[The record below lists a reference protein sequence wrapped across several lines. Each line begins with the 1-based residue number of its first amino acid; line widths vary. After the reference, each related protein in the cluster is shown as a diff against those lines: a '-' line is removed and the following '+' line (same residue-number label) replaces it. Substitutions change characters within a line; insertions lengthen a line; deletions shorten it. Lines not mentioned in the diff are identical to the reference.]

1 MLLKSRN
8 QQAGQESASL
18 TASCSP
24 PRTRALQKAC
34 RSHRHPTRP
43 QQTVADSSPNHGLT
57 SKASTAQKRVCN
69 RCLPSMCLCAHV
81 TPSASAQAPSS
92 FVSPPFV
99 TPPSLKRQFST
110 SFHPLPAA
118 PCCGLLTSCTRCCCT
133 RCCVPLFVEPIH
145 ARLPEV
151 DVVVVWRVRLHS
163 LVRVASLWRSTCVCT

>member
-1 MLLKSRN
+1 VLLKSRN

-57 SKASTAQKRVCN
+57 SKARTAQKRVCN
-69 RCLPSMCLCAHV
+69 RC
-81 TPSASAQAPSS
+81 SS